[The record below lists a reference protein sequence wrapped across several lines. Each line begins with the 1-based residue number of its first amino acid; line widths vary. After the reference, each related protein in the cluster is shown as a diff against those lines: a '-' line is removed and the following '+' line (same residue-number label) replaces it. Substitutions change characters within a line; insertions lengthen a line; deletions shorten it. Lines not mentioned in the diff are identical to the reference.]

1 MRLQCGSQSIKQAT
15 SSCVLQASLFFFFYS
30 FSKSRFSS
38 EKSQFCYLHNFML
51 EPSITASVFR
61 AHLCKMSCSIFWRCD
76 LKRFVFAYG
85 IEREGGGFGSVNVQ
99 SNIMG
104 PFVIRSQVECLLIK
118 ILKTEDTKICLL
130 LSMYNFKQ
138 NCPVS
143 LHSFHLPP
151 DSKLTVN
158 ISLISQ
164 TSYLPITSLQVELC
178 LWFHKSGR
186 NANCNIVNSIVF
198 SFWKRVFPFP
208 CAGRS
213 RDPGRVGTAREG

>member
-1 MRLQCGSQSIKQAT
+1 MEIFFYVKLAMHLQCGSQSIEQAT
-15 SSCVLQASLFFFFYS
+15 SSCVLQASLFFMPFRS
-30 FSKSRFSS
+30 PESVLSS

-51 EPSITASVFR
+51 EPSVTASVFR
-61 AHLCKMSCSIFWRCD
+61 AHLCKMSCSIFWRCN

-118 ILKTEDTKICLL
+118 ILKTEDTKMCLL

-151 DSKLTVN
+151 DS
-158 ISLISQ
+158 
-164 TSYLPITSLQVELC
+164 
-178 LWFHKSGR
+178 
-186 NANCNIVNSIVF
+186 
-198 SFWKRVFPFP
+198 
-208 CAGRS
+208 
-213 RDPGRVGTAREG
+213 